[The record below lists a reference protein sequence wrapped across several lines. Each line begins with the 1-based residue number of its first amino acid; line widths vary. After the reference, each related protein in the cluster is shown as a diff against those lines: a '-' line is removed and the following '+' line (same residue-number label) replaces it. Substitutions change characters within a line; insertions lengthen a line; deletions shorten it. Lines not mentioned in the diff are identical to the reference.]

1 VHFPCPGKTFASLG
15 DWNTKV
21 TVISADWVLP
31 IEGQPIEHGAVAIED
46 GRIAAVGTA
55 AELGEGTR
63 YDDSVIVP
71 GFVNAHTHLE
81 YAVYAGFGDGLG
93 DFAEW
98 ITLHIQRKARIGWD
112 EYVDIARLG
121 AAQCLASGVT
131 TVGDCSYSGATAVAC
146 GDLGL
151 RAIVYLEVFGADPA
165 PALEHFAEI
174 KDRVQHRFS
183 DRVRP
188 GISPHA
194 PYSASVDLYRACAEL
209 GLPLATH
216 ISESPAELRYV
227 LSGEGP
233 WGAYG
238 DLLVDP
244 PGLSGTRLLAKHDL
258 LGSHVV
264 AAHCVMLDDE
274 EIGLIASTGTGVAHC
289 PRSNAALGCGVAP
302 LAELREAG
310 AKVGVGTDSP
320 ASAPSF
326 DFFEELRSVVLTAR
340 ARAALPDVLSADQA
354 LELGTLGSARALGL
368 DAEVGSLVP
377 GKQADIA
384 VVSLAGSPYLPWE
397 DPAGAVVFGGSP
409 DRVLATYVDGES
421 RYEKGGMDWHE
432 LTAAAHNAR
441 RAMLA
446 APPAVRPEAAVP
458 RA

>member
-1 VHFPCPGKTFASLG
+1 
-15 DWNTKV
+15 V
-21 TVISADWVLP
+21 TAAESVGMTLLSADWVLP
-31 IEGQPIEHGAVAIED
+31 IDGPPIERGAVAFEN
-46 GRIAAVGTA
+46 GRITAVGTA

-63 YDDSVIVP
+63 YENAVIVP

-93 DFAEW
+93 DFAKW

-112 EYVDIARLG
+112 EYVNIARLG
-121 AAQCLASGVT
+121 VTQCLASGVT
-131 TVGDCSYSGATAVAC
+131 TVGDCSYSGATTVAC
-146 GDLGL
+146 ADLGL
-151 RAIVYLEVFGADPA
+151 RATVYLEVFGADPA

-174 KDRVQHRFS
+174 KDRVQDRFS

-194 PYSASVDLYRACAEL
+194 PYSVSADLYRACAEL

-216 ISESPAELRYV
+216 ISESPAELRYL

-233 WGAYG
+233 WGAYS
-238 DLLVDP
+238 DLLADP
-244 PGLSGTRLLAKHDL
+244 PGMTGTRLLAKHDL
-258 LGSHVV
+258 LGAQVV

-274 EIGLIASTGTGVAHC
+274 EIALLASTGTGVAHC

-302 LAELREAG
+302 LAELLEAG
-310 AKVGVGTDSP
+310 ARVGVGTDSP

-326 DFFEELRSVVLTAR
+326 DFFEELRSVVLSAR
-340 ARAALPDVLSADQA
+340 ARAARPDVLSADQA

-377 GKQADIA
+377 GKRADIA

-397 DPAGAVVFGGSP
+397 DPACAVVFGGSP

-421 RYEKGGMDWHE
+421 RYQKGGMDWHE
-432 LTAAAHNAR
+432 LTAAAQSAR

-446 APPAVRPEAAVP
+446 APPAARPEAAVP

>member
-1 VHFPCPGKTFASLG
+1 MK
-15 DWNTKV
+15 
-21 TVISADWVLP
+21 VISADWVLP
-31 IEGQPIEHGAVAIED
+31 VEGPPIESGAVAFED
-46 GRIAAVGTA
+46 GRIAAIGRA
-55 AELGEGTR
+55 EELGEGTR
-63 YDDSVIVP
+63 YDDAVIIP

-81 YAVYAGFGDGLG
+81 YAVYGGFGDGLG

-98 ITLHIQRKARIGWD
+98 ITLHIQRKARIGSD

-146 GDLGL
+146 ADLGL
-151 RAIVYLEVFGADPA
+151 GGTVYIEVFGADPA

-174 KDRVQHRFS
+174 RDRVQNRFS

-194 PYSASVDLYRACAEL
+194 PYSVSLELYRACTEL
-209 GLPLATH
+209 RLPLATH
-216 ISESPAELRYV
+216 ISESRAETEYLLR
-227 LSGEGP
+227 GEGP
-233 WGAYG
+233 WGGYR

-244 PGLSGTRLLAKHDL
+244 PGTTGTRLLAENDL

-264 AAHCVMLDDE
+264 AAHCVMVDEE
-274 EIGLIASTGTGVAHC
+274 EIGLLASSGTGIAHC

-302 LAELREAG
+302 LEELRAAG
-310 AKVGVGTDSP
+310 ARVGVGTDSP

-326 DFFEELRSVVLTAR
+326 DFFEELRSVVLSAR
-340 ARAALPDVLSADQA
+340 ARAGRPDVLSASQA
-354 LELGTLGSARALGL
+354 LELGTLGSAKALGL
-368 DAEVGSLVP
+368 DGEIGSLVL
-377 GKQADIA
+377 GKRADLA
-384 VVSLAGSPYLPWE
+384 VVSMAGSPYLPWE

-409 DRVLATYVDGES
+409 DRVIATFVDGEA
-421 RYEKGGMDWHE
+421 RYEKGGMDWQE
-432 LTAAAHNAR
+432 LTAAAHSAR

-446 APPAVRPEAAVP
+446 GPPAARAAAAVP

>member
-1 VHFPCPGKTFASLG
+1 M
-15 DWNTKV
+15 
-21 TVISADWVLP
+21 ISADWVLP
-31 IEGQPIEHGAVAIED
+31 VEGPPIESGAVAFED
-46 GRIAAVGTA
+46 GRIAAIGRA
-55 AELGEGTR
+55 EELGEGTR
-63 YDDSVIVP
+63 YDDAVIIP

-81 YAVYAGFGDGLG
+81 YAVYGGFGDGLG

-112 EYVDIARLG
+112 AYVDIARLG

-146 GDLGL
+146 ADLGL
-151 RAIVYLEVFGADPA
+151 GSTVYIEVFGADPS

-174 KDRVQHRFS
+174 RDRVQDRFS

-194 PYSASVDLYRACAEL
+194 PYSVSLDLYRACTEL
-209 GLPLATH
+209 RLPLATH
-216 ISESPAELRYV
+216 ISESRAETKYLLR
-227 LSGEGP
+227 GEGP
-233 WGAYG
+233 WGDYG

-244 PGLSGTRLLAKHDL
+244 PGTTGTRLLAENDL

-264 AAHCVMLDDE
+264 AAHCVMVDEE
-274 EIGLIASTGTGVAHC
+274 EIGLLASSGTGIAHC

-302 LAELREAG
+302 LEDLRAAG
-310 AKVGVGTDSP
+310 ARVGVGTDSP

-326 DFFEELRSVVLTAR
+326 DFFEELRSVVLSAR
-340 ARAALPDVLSADQA
+340 ARAGRPDILSASHS
-354 LELGTLGSARALGL
+354 LELGTLGSAKALGL
-368 DAEVGSLVP
+368 DGEIGSLVA
-377 GKQADIA
+377 GKRADLA
-384 VVSLAGSPYLPWE
+384 VVSMAGSPYLPWE

-409 DRVLATYVDGES
+409 DRVIATFVDGEA
-421 RYEKGGMDWHE
+421 RYEKGGMDWQE
-432 LTAAAHNAR
+432 LTAAAHSAR

-446 APPAVRPEAAVP
+446 GPPAARAAAAVP